1 MLTVVAK
8 SIVKKDKIEEFKK
21 YADEIIEETRKEDGN
36 VSYNLYE
43 DSKEP
48 NIMTFIEFWK
58 SEEDLQ
64 KHFNSKHFTEIF
76 PKMCKLQESEGEVN
90 IYKEIK

>member
-8 SIVKKDKIEEFKK
+8 AVVKQDKIEEFKK
-21 YADEIIEETRKEDGN
+21 YADEIIKETRKEEGN

-43 DSKEP
+43 DSKSS
-48 NIMTFIEFWK
+48 NVLTFIEFWR

-64 KHFNSKHFTEIF
+64 IHFNSKHFKEILPKMGELQEVETEI
-76 PKMCKLQESEGEVN
+76 N

>member
-8 SIVKKDKIEEFKK
+8 AKVKIDKVEEFKK

-43 DSKEP
+43 DSKES
-48 NIMTFIEFWK
+48 NVLTFIEFWR

-64 KHFNSKHFTEIF
+64 KHFESEHFKKILPKMAILQENETEI
-76 PKMCKLQESEGEVN
+76 N